1 LCERITEAEDPPL
14 PTLVIDQ
21 TGQAVLEE
29 NEPDAV
35 APPPRMIHI
44 PRNTL
49 EMMLPGGR
57 EAKAA
62 TTTSPIST
70 LEARIA
76 AAGQDLPL
84 SET

>member
-1 LCERITEAEDPPL
+1 
-14 PTLVIDQ
+14 
-21 TGQAVLEE
+21 
-29 NEPDAV
+29 
-35 APPPRMIHI
+35 MIHI